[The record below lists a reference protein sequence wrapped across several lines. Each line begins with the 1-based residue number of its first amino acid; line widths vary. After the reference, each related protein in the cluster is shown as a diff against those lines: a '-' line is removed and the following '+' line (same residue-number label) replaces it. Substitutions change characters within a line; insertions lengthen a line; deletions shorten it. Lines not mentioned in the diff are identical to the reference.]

1 MIKPNTEADPAA
13 ILMQFFAAFGSL
25 VGRGPHVKVE
35 GDEHHANLNVVLVG
49 ETGRGRKGTSMG
61 RVRQPY
67 ERIPEWKPHAS
78 GSIRQPF
85 GTFIG

>member
-1 MIKPNTEADPAA
+1 MIEPNTEADPAA

-49 ETGRGRKGTSMG
+49 ETGRAGKA
-61 RVRQPY
+61 RQ
-67 ERIPEWKPHAS
+67 WAAFAS
-78 GSIRQPF
+78 LTNVSPNGNHMPAGAFASPSAHS
-85 GTFIG
+85 